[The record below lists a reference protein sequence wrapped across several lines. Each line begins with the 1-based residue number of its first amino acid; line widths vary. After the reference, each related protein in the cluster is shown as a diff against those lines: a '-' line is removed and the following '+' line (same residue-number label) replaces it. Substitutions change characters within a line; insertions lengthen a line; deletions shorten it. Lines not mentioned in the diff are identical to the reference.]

1 MNILFINSI
10 GVNKLGG
17 GEKWMVRAARGLHQ
31 AGHKVFVGG
40 KKGSEVLQE
49 AEKAG
54 VPTRIFNIRAD
65 IGPIMTWK
73 IARFLK
79 AEDIEIMVCNLN
91 KDVRVAG
98 LAARIV
104 GKPVV
109 IARHGIQL
117 AGNKWKHKVTLTNLT
132 DGILTNSITIKK
144 AYEGYGWFK
153 PDHVKVIYNGI
164 ADKSGVVAHDF
175 SKDYPGKKVILSAG
189 RLSDQKGFDD
199 LITAFA
205 TVSHKRDDL
214 VLVIAG
220 KGKLEDELKAH
231 ARNLGVEEKVKFL
244 GFIENVDPLMKGCD
258 LFVLSSLFEGM
269 PNVVMEAMA
278 VGKPVIA
285 TDVNGA
291 RELMNDGET
300 GIIVPAKN
308 PDILAQ
314 KILELLGN
322 PEQMAAF
329 GKAGEARVKSEF
341 TIPAMVRQLETYFQS
356 KLDEKRK
363 TGH

>member
-10 GVNKLGG
+10 GPNKLGG
-17 GEKWMVRAARGLHQ
+17 GEKWMVRAAKGLHE

-40 KKGSEVLQE
+40 KPNAEILQE
-49 AEKAG
+49 AQKAG
-54 VPTRIFNIRAD
+54 VQTRIFNIRAD
-65 IGPIMTWK
+65 IGPVMTWR

-79 AEDIEIMVCNLN
+79 QEEIDILVCNLN

-98 LAARIV
+98 LAARLV
-104 GKPVV
+104 KKPVV

-117 AGNKWKHKVTLTNLT
+117 AGKKWKHKITLTNLT
-132 DGILTNSITIKK
+132 DGILTNSITIQK

-153 PDHVKVIYNGI
+153 PGHVKVIYNGI
-164 ADKSGVVAHDF
+164 ADKSGVQAYDF
-175 SKDYPGKKVILSAG
+175 SRDFPGKKVILSAG
-189 RLSDQKGFDD
+189 RLSEQKGFDD

-205 TVSHKRDDL
+205 AVTAKRDDL

-220 KGKLEDELKAH
+220 KGKLEEELKAQ
-231 ARNLGVEEKVKFL
+231 AKTLGVEDRVKFA
-244 GFIENVDPLMKGCD
+244 GFIENVDPLMKGCH

-291 RELMNDGET
+291 RELMTDGVT
-300 GIIVPAKN
+300 GIIVPPKN
-308 PDILAQ
+308 PAVLAEKMLEILDDADR
-314 KILELLGN
+314 L
-322 PEQMAAF
+322 AAF
-329 GKAGEARVKSEF
+329 GKAGEQKVKAGF
-341 TIPAMVRQLETYFQS
+341 TIPAMVQQLETYFQL

-363 TGH
+363 VQS